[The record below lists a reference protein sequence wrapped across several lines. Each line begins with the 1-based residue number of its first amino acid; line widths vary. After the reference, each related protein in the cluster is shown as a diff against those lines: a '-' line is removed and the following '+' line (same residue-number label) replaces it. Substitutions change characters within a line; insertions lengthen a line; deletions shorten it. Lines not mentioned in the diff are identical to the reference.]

1 MHEYNI
7 KLTKIEDVK
16 DADCVIVAVAHNEF
30 KKLGLSRIRELYR
43 DVSDKEKVL
52 IDVKGLY
59 AVKDLR
65 ETNMTW
71 WRL

>member
-1 MHEYNI
+1 M
-7 KLTKIEDVK
+7 V

-30 KKLGLSRIRELYR
+30 KALKLNDIKKLYR
-43 DVSDKEKVL
+43 ESADDEKVF

-59 AVKDLR
+59 KIEDL
-65 ETNMTW
+65 NDSGMQW